1 MSKYISEF
9 QDVNGQNYKIE
20 ITTSQGD
27 ETFKLTLG
35 EEPFVTEMDSS
46 DSHIYQTIKG
56 SRATISFVLSD
67 YIFDFY
73 TESPTGTTIT
83 LTNESTGA
91 VEWTGYIQPQMF
103 SQSFE
108 LGLNTIEIE
117 AVDCLGVL
125 EDLKYKSD
133 NKERLTF
140 LQILKKIFSQL
151 TPIKDIYVSAN
162 SSLTKNKQFILDK
175 LYISEINFFDKKD
188 SDETDDDV
196 CWNCKD
202 VVSEICQFLGL
213 SAVQYGQSL
222 YLLDYDAIKH
232 GINSYYYIPLSGFN
246 WKDNSFM
253 DWPDI
258 QHRHHIIGEDH
269 ASNNATV
276 SLDAV
281 YNKVTVKA
289 DTYAFE
295 DLFSNLEEN
304 ITDTDVQGFSSYHN
318 TALLLDYT
326 FAEVF
331 PADDDQS
338 RAMDVWI
345 DVHND
350 GGGYYTAGKHNYYDF
365 TAMKF
370 LKKANTQHWIYDS
383 NWKDVTSNYNL
394 ISHSNF
400 RKNNG
405 CIFVK
410 YFTKNIDK
418 TESSKTSDVSKL
430 WQEYFKNLLD
440 DPNTSSERYLDQCLD
455 YAGIGSISWSEAL
468 IMNNMDAKNRPDE
481 SDWYKYPYY
490 QITCEGDIVQGGENS
505 AIIIQGNFYW
515 HPVAGD
521 IDQGG
526 KITSVDS
533 YPMEFKDFKL
543 DKENWI
549 NPNED
554 MYIPA
559 SVQWGNLWWNGTG
572 WQTTKCGF
580 KLWWMSKENRDDNAM
595 KDKDDTIE
603 AWKCQK
609 TIMQPQPI
617 TNTVTWRFGTS
628 EQGHLITMPP
638 DTNLS
643 GKPVLTL
650 YRPITPRL
658 WKSRKDYYNGD
669 KPQDIRWPHYFVALT
684 NFKFKSIMGDPS
696 YSDANKTDT
705 IYTNELE
712 NDSILELSEISF
724 KIHTFDNKA
733 NTFSAVSLQ
742 NGTLY
747 LDKFYN
753 RALMDDEKDWK
764 DHTDTLAENGLRAE
778 EHLIYRLCNQY
789 TKPAKVL
796 ECELKKG
803 TVVPYGLYT
812 DTTLSG
818 DFIVTN
824 FGTNYRYAYNTV
836 TLTEKK

>member
-9 QDVNGQNYKIE
+9 QDVNRQNYKVE
-20 ITTSQGD
+20 ITTSQGNG
-27 ETFKLTLG
+27 TFHLTLG
-35 EEPFVTEMDSS
+35 EEPFVTEMDSE
-46 DSHIYQTIKG
+46 DKHIYQPIKG
-56 SRATISFVLSD
+56 SRATISFVMSD

-73 TESPTGTTIT
+73 TESPTGTTVT
-83 LTNESTGA
+83 LTNENGGI
-91 VEWTGYIQPQMF
+91 EWTGYVTPQMF

-108 LGLNTIEIE
+108 LGLNTMEVE

-125 EDLKYKSD
+125 EDLKYKAD
-133 NKERLTF
+133 YKENLSF
-140 LQILKKIFSQL
+140 LQILKKVFCQVNS
-151 TPIKDIYVSAN
+151 IKEIYVSAN
-162 SSLTKNKQFILDK
+162 SSLTKNKQFILDQ
-175 LYISEINFFDKKD
+175 LFISELNFFDKKD

-196 CWNCKD
+196 CWNCREIIY
-202 VVSEICQFLGL
+202 EICQFLGL
-213 SAVQYGQSL
+213 TAVQYGPAI

-232 GINSYYYIPLSGFN
+232 GINGYYNIPIMGLN
-246 WKDNSFM
+246 WRDNSYM
-253 DWPDI
+253 IWPDI
-258 QHRHHIIGEDH
+258 EHHHHIIGEDH

-276 SLDAV
+276 SLAPV

-295 DLFSNLEEN
+295 DLTSKIEEN
-304 ITDTDVQGFSSYHN
+304 ITDTNVQSFSSWRN
-318 TALLLDYT
+318 TALATDYI

-338 RAMDVWI
+338 HAMDVWI

-350 GGGYYTAGKHNYYDF
+350 SAEHGGGKHNYYDF
-365 TAMKF
+365 AAMKF

-383 NWKDVTSNYNL
+383 NWKDVTSNYSL
-394 ISHSNF
+394 ISHSDF
-400 RKNNG
+400 RRNNG
-405 CIFVK
+405 CIYVK

-418 TESSKTSDVSKL
+418 TETSKTSFVETQ
-430 WQEYFKNLLD
+430 WYEYFKSLRDN
-440 DPNTSSERYLDQCLD
+440 PNISSENYLDNCLD

-468 IMNNMDAKNRPDE
+468 IMNNQAAATRPDE

-515 HPVAGD
+515 HCIGNSE
-521 IDQGG
+521 
-526 KITSVDS
+526 SVDS
-533 YPMEFKDFKL
+533 YPMEFKDYKL

-549 NPNED
+549 NPNAD

-559 SVQWGNLWWNGTG
+559 SVQWGNQWWNGTG
-572 WQTTKCGF
+572 WQANKCGF
-580 KLWWMSKENRDDNAM
+580 KLWWMSKENRDDNEM
-595 KDKDDTIE
+595 KDKGDTIE

-628 EQGHLITMPP
+628 EQGHLITIPS

-658 WKSRKDYYNGD
+658 WKSRKDYYHGD

-684 NFKFKSIMGDPS
+684 NFKFKAIMGDPS

-712 NDSILELSEISF
+712 NNAIQELGEISF
-724 KIHTFDNKA
+724 KIHTFDNKE
-733 NTFSAVSLQ
+733 NTYSAVSLYS
-742 NGTLY
+742 GMGY

-753 RALMDDEKDWK
+753 RALMEDEKYWR
-764 DHTDTLAENGLRAE
+764 DHTDKLATDGLRAE